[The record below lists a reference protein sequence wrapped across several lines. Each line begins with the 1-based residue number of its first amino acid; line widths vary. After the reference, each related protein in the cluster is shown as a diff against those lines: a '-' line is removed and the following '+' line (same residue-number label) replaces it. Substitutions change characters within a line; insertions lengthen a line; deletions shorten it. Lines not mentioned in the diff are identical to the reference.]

1 MHTPGD
7 DAFPTPGPSAYGRT
21 PAPQPP
27 QPQPGW
33 APRPEYA
40 QPEYGAPAPQASGYY
55 PVAQPTQQYPVQQ
68 WNAYPSATQVP
79 MGWVGP
85 PPIVAPT
92 NVLAIISLVS
102 ALIAIPLL
110 PVILGHL
117 SLGQI
122 NRTGEGGRGMAIAGL
137 VLGYLSIAGWFFLLL
152 LVLAVGLSGI

>member
-1 MHTPGD
+1 M
-7 DAFPTPGPSAYGRT
+7 
-21 PAPQPP
+21 
-27 QPQPGW
+27 
-33 APRPEYA
+33 
-40 QPEYGAPAPQASGYY
+40 
-55 PVAQPTQQYPVQQ
+55 
-68 WNAYPSATQVP
+68 
-79 MGWVGP
+79 GP

-137 VLGYLSIAGWFFLLL
+137 VLGYLFIAGWFLLFL